1 MSIHTYII
9 TITYIYIYI
18 RTSQLMIEYLL
29 YAQEELA
36 SNLQNLASKYGS
48 KKKSL
53 AKKRLELAG

>member
-1 MSIHTYII
+1 
-9 TITYIYIYI
+9 
-18 RTSQLMIEYLL
+18 MIEYLL

-36 SNLQNLASKYGS
+36 SNLQNLANKYGS